1 MKTFP
6 IAALFLALSL
16 STPALADWSV
26 TGAHITIISAYDF
39 PTTIDFHSDVVPK
52 NCPDYGLSYNGKGS
66 DTSTKQKNM
75 GAIYS
80 MLLAAKLSKSPV

>member
-1 MKTFP
+1 MKR
-6 IAALFLALSL
+6 IAIVALFMAFSL

-26 TGAHITIISAYDF
+26 TGAHITTITAYDF
-39 PTTIDFHSDVVPK
+39 PTDISFHSDVVPK
-52 NCPDYGLSYNGKGS
+52 NCPDYGLIYNGNGP
-66 DTSTKQKNM
+66 DISTKQKNM